1 MFGRITRSMVL
12 ALGVFVAFMLAAAPA
27 FASGTAGQG
36 VQYPGIGVGNWQP
49 IGSQPLEFDLAY
61 AGNDV
66 GAEIQVASNPASR
79 VGFNVYTD
87 FQWKQL
93 AAGNS
98 SVTPVGKGTPNPT
111 AGNNLTWKASQAP
124 GELYHV
130 QVYLIGTQP
139 AAFWI
144 NQQGCGNCV
153 LFAVSP
159 LSAQPQP
166 QAAAPA
172 PAPAPSPVKCVVPM
186 RWWCWAR

>member
-1 MFGRITRSMVL
+1 MFGRITRSVVL
-12 ALGVFVAFMLAAAPA
+12 ALGVFVAFILAAAPA

-36 VQYPGIGVGNWQP
+36 VQYPGIGIGNWQS

-87 FQWKQL
+87 GQWKQL
-93 AAGNS
+93 AAGNT
-98 SVTPVGKGTPNPT
+98 SVIPVGRGTPNPK
-111 AGNNLTWKASQAP
+111 AGNNLTWQARQAP
-124 GELYHV
+124 RELYHI
-130 QVYLIGTQP
+130 QVYLIGTGP

-144 NQQGCGNCV
+144 NQQGCGNCA
-153 LFAVSP
+153 LYAVSQLP
-159 LSAQPQP
+159 AQAQP

-172 PAPAPSPVKCVVPM
+172 PAPLPARCWVPI
-186 RWWCWAR
+186 RWWCTAP